1 MTRRTASTMGVAV
14 LGTALGWIFLG
25 LLPAASLSVLV
36 LALYYA
42 VGGTSFN
49 FLYGSLGVFSLA
61 QVVFLA
67 VGGYTDVYLYDRF
80 GVSPWLSLLIAP
92 VVAAVLALPV
102 ALASVRAGS
111 GPIITALIT
120 LIVAEA
126 IPPILIAIRP
136 LGGAIGLYV
145 TPPAHVTFWS
155 MQFSSQAAF
164 ARTLFVYCVLVMVLL
179 ALWRRS
185 RAGYYV
191 TAVKDSPE
199 ASAAIGIPNTR
210 IRILTFIVSAAI
222 AAPAGVIYA
231 QYSLEVNA
239 DLFLSSTALFE
250 VIVVALVG
258 GAARVWGGFVG
269 AILIVLLSNEITS
282 LANGAAGVGPLT
294 FAGVFLLIALIMPRG
309 ISGTW
314 AQIAGWHQRR
324 RESAGAGSRKIT
336 GPVVAGAGGDV
347 LVPEAPGVH
356 GVAAGTQHAGEASE
370 QRPRP
375 G

>member
-1 MTRRTASTMGVAV
+1 MSMTRRTGITIALAV

-25 LLPAASLSVLV
+25 VIPAASLSVLV

-49 FLYGSLGVFSLA
+49 FLFGSLGVFSLA
-61 QVVFLA
+61 QVIFLA

-80 GVSPWLSLLIAP
+80 GISPWASLLIAP
-92 VVAAVLALPV
+92 VIAAILALPV
-102 ALASVRAGS
+102 ALASARAGS

-126 IPPILIAIRP
+126 IPPILIGIGP

-145 TPPAHVTFWS
+145 KTPAHLTFWS
-155 MQFSSQAAF
+155 MQFSSQTSF
-164 ARTLFVYCVLVMVLL
+164 ARLLFIYCVIIMLVLTI
-179 ALWRRS
+179 WKRS

-191 TAVKDSPE
+191 TAIKDSPE

-210 IRILTFIVSAAI
+210 IRIITFMVSAAI

-231 QYSLEVNA
+231 QYSLEVNS

-258 GAARVWGGFVG
+258 GAARVWGGFIG
-269 AILIVLLSNEITS
+269 AIAIVLLSNEITS
-282 LANGAAGVGPLT
+282 LANGAPGVGPLT
-294 FAGVFLLIALIMPRG
+294 FAGVFLLIALLMPRG
-309 ISGTW
+309 LTGSWAQVAEWYERRRNPSGGDAAIIGAPAISG
-314 AQIAGWHQRR
+314 A
-324 RESAGAGSRKIT
+324 S
-336 GPVVAGAGGDV
+336 GDV
-347 LVPEAPGVH
+347 LVPGAPG
-356 GVAAGTQHAGEASE
+356 GPGAAAAT
-370 QRPRP
+370 RPRR
-375 G
+375 GGGDAARG

>member
-1 MTRRTASTMGVAV
+1 MTRRTMITIVAAV

-25 LLPAASLSVLV
+25 IIPAASISVLV

-67 VGGYTDVYLYDRF
+67 AGGYTDVYLYDRF

-92 VVAAVLALPV
+92 VVAALLALPI
-102 ALASVRAGS
+102 ALASSRAGS

-126 IPPILIAIRP
+126 IPPILIAIGP

-145 TPPAHVTFWS
+145 SAPAHVTFWS
-155 MQFSSQAAF
+155 MQFSSQATF
-164 ARTLFVYCVLVMVLL
+164 ARLLFVYCVVVMLVLTV
-179 ALWRRS
+179 WKRS

-191 TAVKDSPE
+191 AAIRDSPE
-199 ASAAIGIPNTR
+199 ASAAVGIPNTR
-210 IRILTFIVSAAI
+210 MRILTFMVSAAI

-231 QYSLEVNA
+231 QYSLEVNS

-250 VIVVALVG
+250 IIVVALVG
-258 GAARVWGGFVG
+258 GAARAWGGFVG
-269 AILIVLLSNEITS
+269 AIVIVLLSNEITS
-282 LANGAAGVGPLT
+282 LANGAPGVGPLT
-294 FAGVFLLIALIMPRG
+294 FAGVFLLIALLMPRG
-309 ISGTW
+309 LTGTW
-314 AQIAGWHQRR
+314 AQLVEWLERR
-324 RESAGAGSRKIT
+324 RETTRGESVLIEAPAIQGS
-336 GPVVAGAGGDV
+336 GGDI
-347 LVPEAPGVH
+347 LVPGAQG
-356 GVAAGTQHAGEASE
+356 AAAVP
-370 QRPRP
+370 QRGGDGDEPRP

>member
-1 MTRRTASTMGVAV
+1 MTRRTVITIVVAV

-25 LLPAASLSVLV
+25 IIPAASLSVLV

-92 VVAAVLALPV
+92 VVAALLALPI
-102 ALASVRAGS
+102 ALASSRAGS

-126 IPPILIAIRP
+126 IPPILIAIKP

-145 TPPAHVTFWS
+145 TTPPHVTFWS

-164 ARTLFVYCVLVMVLL
+164 ARLLFAYCVVAMLVLTV
-179 ALWRRS
+179 WKRS

-191 TAVKDSPE
+191 TAIRDSPE
-199 ASAAIGIPNTR
+199 ASAAVGIPNTR
-210 IRILTFIVSAAI
+210 MRILTFMVSAAI

-231 QYSLEVNA
+231 QYSLEVSS

-250 VIVVALVG
+250 IIVVALVG

-269 AILIVLLSNEITS
+269 AIVIVLLSNEITS
-282 LANGAAGVGPLT
+282 LANGAPGVGPLT
-294 FAGVFLLIALIMPRG
+294 FAGVFLLIALLMPRG
-309 ISGTW
+309 LTGTW
-314 AQIAGWHQRR
+314 AQLVEWAERR
-324 RESAGAGSRKIT
+324 RETTRGKSELTGAPAIQGS
-336 GPVVAGAGGDV
+336 GGDV
-347 LVPEAPGVH
+347 LVPGAQGT
-356 GVAAGTQHAGEASE
+356 AAVPQRGGDGGE
-370 QRPRP
+370 PRP

>member
-1 MTRRTASTMGVAV
+1 MTRRTAIAIAVAV
-14 LGTALGWIFLG
+14 LGTALGWSFLG

-92 VVAAVLALPV
+92 VAAALLALPV
-102 ALASVRAGS
+102 ALASIRAGS

-126 IPPILIAIRP
+126 IPPILISIGP

-145 TPPAHVTFWS
+145 TSPAHPTFWS
-155 MQFSSQAAF
+155 MQFSSQTAF

-179 ALWRRS
+179 TLWKRS

-191 TAVKDSPE
+191 TAIKDSPE

-210 IRILTFIVSAAI
+210 IRILTFMVSAAI

-231 QYSLEVNA
+231 QYSLEVNS
-239 DLFLSSTALFE
+239 DLFLSTTALFE

-258 GAARVWGGFVG
+258 GASRVWGGFVG
-269 AILIVLLSNEITS
+269 AIVIVLLSNEITS
-282 LANGAAGVGPLT
+282 LANGAPGVGPLT

-309 ISGTW
+309 LTGTW
-314 AQIAGWHQRR
+314 AQIVEWREGR
-324 RESAGAGSRKIT
+324 REAARGDAMKIASPAVPGAS
-336 GPVVAGAGGDV
+336 GGV
-347 LVPEAPGVH
+347 LVPEAPGVS
-356 GVAAGTQHAGEASE
+356 GAAAGAQRAGDGGEP
-370 QRPRP
+370 RTRP

>member
-1 MTRRTASTMGVAV
+1 MTRRTLVTIAVAV

-25 LLPAASLSVLV
+25 IIPAASLSVLV

-61 QVVFLA
+61 QVIFLA

-92 VVAAVLALPV
+92 VVAALLALPI
-102 ALASVRAGS
+102 ALASDRAGS

-145 TPPAHVTFWS
+145 TTPAHPTFWS

-164 ARTLFVYCVLVMVLL
+164 TRTLFVYCVVIMLVLS
-179 ALWRRS
+179 LWKRS

-191 TAVKDSPE
+191 TAIKDSPE
-199 ASAAIGIPNTR
+199 ASAAVGIPNTR
-210 IRILTFIVSAAI
+210 MRVLTFMVSAAI

-231 QYSLEVNA
+231 QYSLEVNS

-269 AILIVLLSNEITS
+269 AIVIVLLSNEITS
-282 LANGAAGVGPLT
+282 LANGAPGVGPLT

-309 ISGTW
+309 LTGTW
-314 AQIAGWHQRR
+314 AQIAEWLERQREQSR
-324 RESAGAGSRKIT
+324 GESVKI
-336 GPVVAGAGGDV
+336 GDPGVHGAGGDI
-347 LVPEAPGVH
+347 LLPGAPGVH
-356 GVAAGTQHAGEASE
+356 GAAAGTQRGGDGGE
-370 QRPRP
+370 PRP

>member
-1 MTRRTASTMGVAV
+1 MTRRTVITIVAAV

-25 LLPAASLSVLV
+25 IIPAASLSVLV

-92 VVAAVLALPV
+92 GVAALLALPI
-102 ALASVRAGS
+102 ALASSRAGS

-126 IPPILIAIRP
+126 IPPILIAIGP

-145 TPPAHVTFWS
+145 TAPAHVTFWS
-155 MQFSSQAAF
+155 MQFSSQSAF
-164 ARTLFVYCVLVMVLL
+164 ARVLFVYCVLAMLVLTV
-179 ALWRRS
+179 WKRS

-191 TAVKDSPE
+191 TAIKDSPE
-199 ASAAIGIPNTR
+199 ASAAVGIPNTR
-210 IRILTFIVSAAI
+210 MRILTFMVSAAI

-231 QYSLEVNA
+231 QYSLEVNS

-250 VIVVALVG
+250 IIVVALVG

-269 AILIVLLSNEITS
+269 AIVIVLLSNEITS
-282 LANGAAGVGPLT
+282 LANGAPGVGPLT
-294 FAGVFLLIALIMPRG
+294 FAGVFLLIALLMPRG
-309 ISGTW
+309 LTGTW
-314 AQIAGWHQRR
+314 AQLVEWLERR
-324 RESAGAGSRKIT
+324 RETTRGKSVLIGVPAIQGS
-336 GPVVAGAGGDV
+336 GGDV
-347 LVPEAPGVH
+347 LVPGAQD
-356 GVAAGTQHAGEASE
+356 AAAVP
-370 QRPRP
+370 QRGGDGGDPRP